1 MENNKANEMETMKI
15 PKLAIKTSLPM
26 IISMISIALYGI
38 VDTIFVSNLSENALT
53 SISLAYPIQNIIT
66 GIGLGTGIGL
76 NSLLART
83 LGEKKEAKVQ
93 KTIFN
98 GILLTFFSWI
108 IMAIISAVSIK
119 PFLMY
124 FTKDAELISLG
135 SSYLYIISIF
145 SIGTLFQITTEKI
158 LEAYGKAKESMIIQ
172 ISGSVINLILDPIL
186 IYGMLGFPKLG
197 IKGAAIAT
205 IIGQLIGMLIG
216 VFYIKKYKL
225 ITLKISKENLKL
237 DKEIVKNI
245 YKVGIPTM
253 ALEII
258 SSIIILLLNKV
269 LIDFSTLAV
278 SVWGVYGKV
287 DKFVLITIYG
297 LNYGMI
303 PIIAYNYGAK
313 RKDRVMEAIK
323 FFLKLGLIVTAVGT
337 IVVMVFP
344 VQILNTFEVSK
355 ETIKIGIPAFR
366 ILSSGFMF
374 ASVNMILAAS
384 FQAFG
389 NATYSLI
396 IKLLRKII
404 ITLPLIYIF
413 KEIFGITGVWC
424 SFIIAE
430 IVTMIISII
439 LFKKTYNK
447 LLKTEEV

>member
-1 MENNKANEMETMKI
+1 MENNKVNEMEKMEI
-15 PKLAIKTSLPM
+15 PKLAIKISLPM

-38 VDTIFVSNLSENALT
+38 IDTIFVSNISENALT
-53 SISLAYPIQNIIT
+53 AISLAYPFQNIIT

-83 LGEKKEAKVQ
+83 LGEKKESQIQ

-98 GILLTFFSWI
+98 GILLTVLTWI
-108 IMAIISAVSIK
+108 IVAIISVISIK
-119 PFLMY
+119 PFLLY
-124 FTKDAELISLG
+124 FTNNSELISLG

-145 SIGTLFQITTEKI
+145 SIGTLFQITIEKI
-158 LEAYGKAKESMIIQ
+158 LEAYGKSKESMIIQ
-172 ISGSVINLILDPIL
+172 ISGSLINLILDPIL

-197 IKGAAIAT
+197 ITGAAIAT
-205 IIGQLIGMLIG
+205 IIGQLIGMVIG
-216 VFYIKKYKL
+216 IIYIKKYKL

-245 YKVGIPTM
+245 YRVGIPTII
-253 ALEII
+253 LEII

-269 LIDFSTLAV
+269 LIEFSTLAV

-313 RKDRVMEAIK
+313 RKDRVIEAIK
-323 FFLKLGLIVTAVGT
+323 YFLKLALIITAIGMI
-337 IVVMVFP
+337 IVLVFP
-344 VQILNTFEVSK
+344 IQILKAFDVSN
-355 ETIKIGIPAFR
+355 ETIEIGVSAFR

-374 ASVNMILAAS
+374 AGVNMILSAT

-404 ITLPLIYIF
+404 ISVPLIYIL
-413 KEIFGITGVWC
+413 KKIFGITGIWC
-424 SFIIAE
+424 AFVIAE
-430 IVTMIISII
+430 ILSMIIAII
-439 LFKKTYNK
+439 LYKKTYNK
-447 LLKTEEV
+447 LLKIEE